1 MATKRKPRKPVK
13 KPQVEPL
20 PAYKERLKELER
32 ELNQR
37 LGVNSIV
44 AELTEEQKQAANIV
58 EAKGEQIKGAFERP
72 SLEEIRQVVRDA
84 VRREV
89 EILGRELKPQQES
102 TLDQILFSLVT
113 GILGSQIYDLL
124 RVLIPYLQNIF
135 MAARPTEQMRKAQEW
150 ADETTAALPPDMKD
164 FLDAHYQGLLA
175 VRARTWNEL
184 QERIEDSEL
193 ASIISPPMVR
203 DLAQILESRLIRP
216 R

>member
-20 PAYKERLKELER
+20 PEYKEKLKELAR

-37 LGVNSIV
+37 LGINSII
-44 AELTEEQKQAANIV
+44 AELTEEQKKAASEV
-58 EAKGEQIKGAFERP
+58 AAKGEQIKGMFERP
-72 SLEEIRQVVRDA
+72 SLEEIRQVVREA
-84 VRREV
+84 VHREV
-89 EILGRELKPQQES
+89 EILGQELKPQQES

-135 MAARPTEQMRKAQEW
+135 MAARPTEQMRKAQQW
-150 ADETTAALPPDMKD
+150 ADETTAVLPSDMGN
-164 FLDAHYQGLLA
+164 FLDEHYQGLLA
-175 VRARTWNEL
+175 VRAQAWNEL
-184 QERIEDSEL
+184 QERIEKSEL
-193 ASIISPPMVR
+193 ASVISTPMVR